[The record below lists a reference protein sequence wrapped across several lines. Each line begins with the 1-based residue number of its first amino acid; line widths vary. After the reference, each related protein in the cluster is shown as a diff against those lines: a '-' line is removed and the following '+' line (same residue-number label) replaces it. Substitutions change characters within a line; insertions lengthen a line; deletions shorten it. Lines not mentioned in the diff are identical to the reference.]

1 MNQAMTRLRIRSRSG
16 AWWSA
21 DEEPEIVSAER
32 SQKPKLSRILRQR
45 LAVLLGLAL
54 AAGMGTIFLL

>member
-1 MNQAMTRLRIRSRSG
+1 MNQAMSRLRIRSRSG
-16 AWWSA
+16 AWWIA

-32 SQKPKLSRILRQR
+32 SQKPVISRVLRQR

-54 AAGMGTIFLL
+54 AAGMGTLFLF